1 MTETKYH
8 VFTDGACKG
17 NPGKGGW
24 GWVEYEDDN
33 GKPSYHSGIC
43 FTDCG
48 GEDKTT
54 NNRMEMMAVIK
65 YFEDSPHGRNIFLY
79 SDSQYVLKSLVY
91 GGNGTLGNSQ
101 NIYSGWMKK
110 WKSNHYADVK
120 NVDLWKRLDKIITK
134 QIENHTKIS
143 LQYVEGHKGI
153 IGNEKA
159 DELANKGIDSR

>member
-1 MTETKYH
+1 MTEHKKYH

-24 GWVEYEDDN
+24 GWVEYEDDS
-33 GKPSYHSGIC
+33 GKPSYNGIC

-54 NNRMEMMAVIK
+54 NNRMEMMAIIK
-65 YFEDSPHGRNIFLY
+65 YFEDLPYGRNIQLY
-79 SDSQYVLKSLVY
+79 SDSQYVLKSLVN
-91 GGNGTLGNSQ
+91 GGNGSLGNSQ
-101 NIYSGWMKK
+101 NIYSGWLRK
-110 WKSNHYADVK
+110 WKSVNYKDVK

-134 QIENHTKIS
+134 HIEKQTKIS
-143 LQYVEGHKGI
+143 VQYVEGHKGN

-159 DELANKGIDSR
+159 DELANRGISYK